1 MLAHLKTRSFAAV
14 GTFAESFRF
23 FNLTFVRA
31 GNYCKTR
38 ACLHSCFSASEW
50 EFSFWQKT
58 VFSLLKSR
66 LALWSD
72 LDSLQVCILWSSLQ
86 ICEIETNEAFQQNY
100 SNQQSLWKYEVP
112 YSCSSKSQPKKG
124 PTSKRS
130 LTNGTKCIC
139 HSMIFCFEFWYLR
152 KRQSN

>member
-1 MLAHLKTRSFAAV
+1 MHFEYKKPSFAAV

-23 FNLTFVRA
+23 FNQTFVRA

-50 EFSFWQKT
+50 EFNFWQKT
-58 VFSLLKSR
+58 VFSPLKSR
-66 LALWSD
+66 LALGSD
-72 LDSLQVCILWSSLQ
+72 LDSLQVCIFWLSLQ

-112 YSCSSKSQPKKG
+112 YSCSSKSQAQPKIR
-124 PTSKRS
+124 PISKRS

-139 HSMIFCFEFWYLR
+139 HNSFLF
-152 KRQSN
+152 